1 MLSIREATIL
11 LSSSVVSDSS
21 CSVDSVSDSDTV
33 VSGTC
38 VWGSDAAVVSGTS
51 VSVIG
56 TSVSDSLSKVSF
68 STSVCNSDSI
78 SVCDSTSVSV
88 PDSTSDSSS
97 VWDSASVW
105 DSRTFEVVSSSASVL
120 ASSSTA
126 SVLDSSSSAS
136 VLGSPSTWRITF
148 TFNVSGKLI
157 SLSSAPIDSAW
168 YAISSF
174 NSSNE
179 VTI

>member
-68 STSVCNSDSI
+68 STSVCNSTSVCDSDSI
-78 SVCDSTSVSV
+78 SVCDSTSVCG

-120 ASSSTA
+120 A
-126 SVLDSSSSAS
+126 SSSSAS